1 MNIEDNLYFLG
12 NKNQQFNTQIKQH
25 HYYTIIAM
33 TGGAALTVSRLYR
46 PCLQALLSVH
56 T

>member
-25 HYYTIIAM
+25 HYYTIM
-33 TGGAALTVSRLYR
+33 YVQTTGPVDRACRGG
-46 PCLQALLSVH
+46 LLLERRRRS
-56 T
+56 